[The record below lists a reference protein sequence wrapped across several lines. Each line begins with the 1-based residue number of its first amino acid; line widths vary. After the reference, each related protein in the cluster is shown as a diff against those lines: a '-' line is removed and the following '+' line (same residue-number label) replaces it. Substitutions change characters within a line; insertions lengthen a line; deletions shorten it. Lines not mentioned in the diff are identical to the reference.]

1 MTRFI
6 NPIRSA
12 VTVAL
17 VCFATMSVPDIAGA
31 ETLMVNGAVVRGT
44 DEIFRADMVFKSGY
58 RFDRFVRF
66 TARDGIDQVM
76 FRIPADSTLWVAYGR
91 HMLLYADTT
100 SRVVS
105 ASYNGVPAEIIYI
118 DDENNALDSR
128 PPISMGLVILLLA
141 VVFGGLI
148 FGVISGSVARR
159 NLAVLGRNPMLDHS
173 FYGFIVGLLFALLI
187 FGLSERRFDIEGLFA
202 TYTEDHLDQFRF
214 DRPQPQ

>member
-12 VTVAL
+12 VAVAL
-17 VCFATMSVPDIAGA
+17 VCFAAMTLLDTAGA
-31 ETLMVNGAVVRGT
+31 RTLMVNGAIVRGA
-44 DEIFRADMVFKSGY
+44 DEIFRADTVFKNGY

-76 FRIPADSTLWVAYGR
+76 FRVPSDSTLWVAYGR

-100 SRVVS
+100 SRVES

-118 DDENNALDSR
+118 DDENDALDSR
-128 PPISMGLVILLLA
+128 PPISMGLMVLLLA

-148 FGVISGSVARR
+148 FGVISGTIARR

-173 FYGFIVGLLFALLI
+173 FYGFIVGLLLALLI

-202 TYTEDHLDQFRF
+202 TYTEDHLDQFRI
-214 DRPQPQ
+214 DRPQSQ